1 MRPTGKEGFLYGV
14 KFGAAIVGSPGVK
27 VPVSGWYKIKSRAAQ
42 DSGIPGKDPVAERG
56 EELKAGDFYFA
67 RKNQPLAAG
76 DALVPMTLH
85 KLSFTTDVSAAAQGQ
100 AIDVSTQ
107 IDVETGARAYVPS
120 AFKERSGSINGMV
133 DTDSEEQREL
143 VNEFNAVVVDDG
155 LYLTRLPSQ
164 TGVHHFMLSRR
175 ETIAAGEV
183 EVWEYFPI
191 IVESFQM
198 DKPIDGVCPFNFN
211 YKVDGSSRPGMYY
224 RTVEQ
229 EIAPESETEPEPE
242 GEVEVEPEE
251 IDTAEPGD
259 ETEPGDPDPAEG
271 GDPDPVEPGNEPEQ
285 GDDE

>member
-14 KFGAAIVGSPGVK
+14 KFGSLLNGGANVK
-27 VPVSGWYKIKSRAAQ
+27 VAASGWYKIKSRAAEN
-42 DSGIPGKDPVAERG
+42 SGIPGNDPAVERG
-56 EELKAGDFYFA
+56 EALKSGDFYFA
-67 RKNQPLAAG
+67 RKGQPLAAG
-76 DALVPMTLH
+76 DALIPMTLH

-120 AFKERSGSINGMV
+120 AFKERSGSINGQV

-143 VNEFNAVVVDDG
+143 VNEFNAVIVDDG
-155 LYLTRLPSQ
+155 SYLTRLPSK

-175 ETIAAGEV
+175 ETRTEGEV

-211 YKVDGSSRPGMYY
+211 YKVDGQSRPGMYY
-224 RTVEQ
+224 RLVEEVNAEQ
-229 EIAPESETEPEPE
+229 EE
-242 GEVEVEPEE
+242 GDSDP
-251 IDTAEPGD
+251 AGD
-259 ETEPGDPDPAEG
+259 LGNGDPGEGDPAG
-271 GDPDPVEPGNEPEQ
+271 GE